1 MVFFVAL
8 GAAPTKSASVPW
20 RGERVFGSVA
30 EEEEE
35 GKKGRQ
41 GRKVGVA
48 ARKSTALL
56 MPSPLSFL
64 LPLSLSLYI
73 LSYRSGDDEQL
84 LASWAVL
91 VGLPPRDGRVEA
103 RGEGDDERIR

>member
-20 RGERVFGSVA
+20 RGERVFDSVA

-56 MPSPLSFL
+56 MPSPFL
-64 LPLSLSLYI
+64 FFFLSLSPYTYYLTARATT
-73 LSYRSGDDEQL
+73 SSC
-84 LASWAVL
+84 W
-91 VGLPPRDGRVEA
+91 PPGPPS
-103 RGEGDDERIR
+103 